1 MTGGFVRRENLTRI
15 NNVESVWASHVNA
28 SSPIS
33 LCSVVTEKHGA
44 GDGWWRGQSLAG
56 KDSSMEEGHRRW
68 PSMTAMARQTR
79 REARSG
85 SMTSSSPHPSLPS
98 PVLPPQPHGTGAGLA
113 AHRRQRPVSSSL
125 RSRLSSSSLHDP
137 IRERRLYRPHQLLH
151 PHRRRG
157 GWWWWLLQRGA
168 KKAL

>member
-1 MTGGFVRRENLTRI
+1 
-15 NNVESVWASHVNA
+15 
-28 SSPIS
+28 
-33 LCSVVTEKHGA
+33 
-44 GDGWWRGQSLAG
+44 
-56 KDSSMEEGHRRW
+56 
-68 PSMTAMARQTR
+68 MARQTR

-151 PHRRRG
+151 PHRRRVAAFVG
-157 GWWWWLLQRGA
+157 LESFLAAVTTRDPSAGNNTFGA
-168 KKAL
+168 LPTPVLRQFSASSPSSDDELCSPTRTGEQFRFTSNG